1 MMSGENRHGK
11 IGADADRRGQ
21 AVIAE
26 KRVSLRVEFRVTF
39 REITP
44 GTVVE
49 MYPSRDREQVLGD
62 AAEMEAVERQGRLL
76 RALLE
81 DEEALRQFIACAVI
95 DEIVA
100 GHGDLLR
107 KELRVESEEA
117 ALRAV
122 IEALGGEA
130 VEYYGEVEAAEMFTE
145 NMDLVLYSTPVKCIG
160 VKGRVV
166 EIKEGAGGESDN
178 DLM

>member
-1 MMSGENRHGK
+1 MMSGENRHRK

-21 AVIAE
+21 AIIAE

-62 AAEMEAVERQGRLL
+62 DAEMEAVERQGRLL

-100 GHGDLLR
+100 GGGELLR
-107 KELRVESEEA
+107 KWLKVKSEEE
-117 ALRAV
+117 ALRPL
-122 IEALGGEA
+122 IEALGGD
-130 VEYYGEVEAAEMFTE
+130 VTEYYKEVEGDEMFTE
-145 NMDLVLYSTPVKCIG
+145 NIDLLLYSTPVKCLG
-160 VKGRVV
+160 VKGHVEDKRGGRRRVR
-166 EIKEGAGGESDN
+166 
-178 DLM
+178 